1 MKLKTLLH
9 KYKHIWLLV
18 YVPIYVIS
26 FFFIEEFIVSSSDN
40 YWVSYTPID
49 DKIPFCEWF
58 VIPYVLWYPFMGLTG
73 LYLFFADT
81 DAFRRYL
88 WFVIIGFS
96 STLLFYIIFPN
107 GQNLRPEAFENDNI
121 LTRIMAHIYENDT
134 NTNVLPSLHCIGSVA
149 AFLTYF
155 DCKKLYKRKWLVV
168 SAGIMC
174 VLICMSTCFCKQHSF
189 LDVVAA
195 LIWSAVT
202 YVIVYVFMKHRMQ
215 KKKKA
220 KATEGIS
227 YSVK

>member
-1 MKLKTLLH
+1 
-9 KYKHIWLLV
+9 
-18 YVPIYVIS
+18 
-26 FFFIEEFIVSSSDN
+26 
-40 YWVSYTPID
+40 
-49 DKIPFCEWF
+49 
-58 VIPYVLWYPFMGLTG
+58 MGLTG

-220 KATEGIS
+220 KTTEGIS